1 MFRIKV
7 LFLSV
12 LTVFVVSAQHSSV
25 DEFSKY
31 PFVNVQEISV
41 NNDST
46 LIQFF
51 SKLEKLQKN
60 ELNSKINI
68 VHIGDSHVQGDFLTG
83 EIRKLFQLNFGN
95 GGRGL
100 IFPYRLANSYE
111 SNDFHSASD
120 NLWSRAALISSKRL
134 FEPGLSGL
142 SIRPI
147 DSKASLSFTT
157 NNHDS
162 LDYSFDKVK
171 LICRNINS
179 APVHTSFSDSKS
191 NINKSLLVENE
202 NSYDVE
208 LGTSTNQIRF
218 TTNNKLTIDGFV
230 LEKNQPGILY
240 HVIGVTGAHFAN
252 YSRAPVFFEQLS
264 LLKPDIIII
273 SQGTNEGVNT
283 SITKAGLITQIEK
296 MVHNI
301 QHLNPGVPVVL
312 VTPFDSYFKK
322 NTFNKYLGIVRS
334 AILEVSQRNELS
346 CIDAYQITGGWGS
359 AKFWRKHILLR
370 PDGIHYTKQGYVL
383 QGEIIYRA
391 FINSYLKYAT
401 H

>member
-1 MFRIKV
+1 MFRIKILILFIFTV
-7 LFLSV
+7 LIVATSI
-12 LTVFVVSAQHSSV
+12 TSA
-25 DEFSKY
+25 EGLSKY
-31 PFVNVQEISV
+31 PFVNLTEIRV
-41 NNDST
+41 NNDSA
-46 LIQFF
+46 LIVFF
-51 SKLEKLQKN
+51 AKLAKLQKN

-68 VHIGDSHVQGDFLTG
+68 VHIGDSHIQGDFLTG
-83 EIRKLFQLNFGN
+83 ETRKLFQQNFGN

-100 IFPYRLANSYE
+100 IFPYRLAGSYE
-111 SNDFHSASD
+111 SNDFHSTSE
-120 NLWSRAALISSKRL
+120 NLWSRAAIISSKRV

-147 DSKASLSFTT
+147 DSKASLTLTT
-157 NNHDS
+157 NNHDT
-162 LDYSFDKVK
+162 LDYSFDNIK
-171 LICRNINS
+171 LICRNNDS
-179 APVHTSFSDSKS
+179 ARVQTSFSDSK
-191 NINKSLLVENE
+191 NDINKLVLVEKD

-208 LGTSTNQIRF
+208 LGSSTNQIRF
-218 TTNNKLTIDGFV
+218 TTNQKLTIDGFV

-240 HVIGVTGAHFAN
+240 HVIGVTGAHYAN
-252 YSRAPVFFEQLS
+252 YSHAPVFFEQLS
-264 LLKPDIIII
+264 VLKPDVILI

-283 SITKAGLITQIEK
+283 SITKAGLIIQIEK

-301 QHLNPGVPVVL
+301 QHSNPGIPVVL

-334 AILEVSQRNELS
+334 AVLEVAQRNNLAY
-346 CIDAYQITGGWGS
+346 IDCYQITGGWGS
-359 AKFWRKHILLR
+359 AKYWRKYELLR
-370 PDGIHYTKQGYVL
+370 QDGIHYTKQGYAL